1 MTSVIIVDD
10 EKDIVNS
17 LSMLL
22 ESHGIDVIGKGYN
35 GLEGIQLF
43 DKLHPDIVLLDL
55 AMPEY
60 DG

>member
-1 MTSVIIVDD
+1 MTSIIIVDD

-35 GLEGIQLF
+35 GLEEIQLF

-55 AMPEY
+55 AIPEY
-60 DG
+60 DR